1 MASSTPRQALIS
13 NLKKKLISLSRDQL
27 QMIASLTDDGPIHN
41 VDVLSAPELY
51 NLIVHFIGSE
61 QLSSLEDEGMTQL
74 HLLDDLISDLLA
86 SNVGAAGDDPSTPL
100 RTQDGS
106 ASQSGCPNLIYSDR
120 ESAPPDTDIP
130 FQPTHTTSNV
140 NTQSPAHLDSD
151 THTPMSQTDRDC
163 SPSRL
168 STAAT
173 PAESPTERENDPQ
186 KQQDPPAPDSAD
198 KKSPSG
204 SGNGNFFSKPAGKF
218 FLAGSAVL
226 GGIGAVA
233 LAPVVLGAVGFTSA
247 GIAAGSYAASMMSAA
262 AIANGGGVAAGGL
275 VAILQSA
282 GAVGLSAAASTA
294 VAGVGAGVGA
304 GIGAT
309 AGLLAGN
316 TNKQEEVNE
325 EGKENKDKE
334 EKNDGQDKD
343 KEEKNEGQN
352 KDKEEKNEGEIND
365 KEEKNDREEEKEEE
379 NEEEEESDREY
390 KKKK

>member
-13 NLKKKLISLSRDQL
+13 KLKKKLISLSRDHL
-27 QMIASLTDDGPIHN
+27 QMIASLIDDGPAHN
-41 VDVLSAPELY
+41 VDVLSARELTI
-51 NLIVHFIGSE
+51 LIIDFISSE
-61 QLSSLEDEGMTQL
+61 KLSSLEDEGMTQL

-86 SNVGAAGDDPSTPL
+86 SNVGAAGDDPSTPV

-106 ASQSGCPNLIYSDR
+106 ASQSGCPNPIYSDR
-120 ESAPPDTDIP
+120 ESAPPVTDIP
-130 FQPTHTTSNV
+130 LQPTHTTSNV
-140 NTQSPAHLDSD
+140 NTQSPAQLNSD

-163 SPSRL
+163 SPARV

-173 PAESPTERENDPQ
+173 PAESPTERENDPL
-186 KQQDPPAPDSAD
+186 KQQDPPAQDSAD

-204 SGNGNFFSKPAGKF
+204 SGNGNFFSKPAGI
-218 FLAGSAVL
+218 FLIAGSAVL

-247 GIAAGSYAASMMSAA
+247 GIAAGSFAASMMSAA
-262 AIANGGGVAAGGL
+262 AIANGGGVAAGSL

-325 EGKENKDKE
+325 EGKEKKDKE
-334 EKNDGQDKD
+334 ENDD
-343 KEEKNEGQN
+343 
-352 KDKEEKNEGEIND
+352 GEIKD
-365 KEEKNDREEEKEEE
+365 KEEKNDREEEEEE
-379 NEEEEESDREY
+379 KEKEGESDGQY